1 MIWKSKWGFQK
12 WEKRPKGL
20 RNTSSFLWK
29 LCVWV
34 PNCHPAVM
42 FQKETFLRRILGTK
56 EEGANPTNHSLRVS
70 RSHVSQIRWYLN
82 MRKISQF
89 QFKSMPHIWHNF
101 LKGSHDKTIK
111 KKCVSTTDI
120 KIYWY
125 FGIISYFFQIK
136 FEIFSVK
143 FMHWKRNRDN
153 PKKLYFC
160 NTLSGTP

>member
-120 KIYWY
+120 KKQLDFVALPEPTLVMALVMVYLTLNLGPPWY
-125 FGIISYFFQIK
+125 RNLQ
-136 FEIFSVK
+136 EIETYLF
-143 FMHWKRNRDN
+143 W
-153 PKKLYFC
+153 
-160 NTLSGTP
+160 